1 MENIFDISYLITV
14 YGYVGVFIVVFLES
28 GIFFALPGD
37 SLLFTA
43 GLLASTGI
51 ISILKIIPLVFIA
64 SFLGSLTGY
73 IIGENIEKL
82 RIYKFWRTILKDE
95 YIEKA
100 HDFFEK
106 YAKWALILSRFIP
119 IVRTFVP
126 MVAGIAKMN
135 WKSFVK
141 WNLIGS
147 ALWATVMTGLGYFLG
162 VVLPQSKDYVHY
174 LIYTV
179 VVISLIPIIPH
190 FWKRKKGGESK

>member
-1 MENIFDISYLITV
+1 MQNLFDISYLIST
-14 YGYVGVFIVVFLES
+14 YGYTGIFVIVFLES

-51 ISILKIIPLVFIA
+51 ISILKIIPLIFIA

-82 RIYKFWRTILKDE
+82 RMYKFWRTLLKDE
-95 YIEKA
+95 YINKA
-100 HDFFEK
+100 HNFLEK
-106 YAKWALILSRFIP
+106 YAKWALIISRFVP

-135 WKSFVK
+135 WRSFVK
-141 WNLIGS
+141 WNLVGS
-147 ALWATVMTGLGYFLG
+147 ALWATAMTAIGYFLG
-162 VVLPQSKDYVHY
+162 VILPQSKDYVHY

-179 VVISLIPIIPH
+179 ILISLIPIIPH
-190 FWKRKKGGESK
+190 FWKWKKGAETK